1 MTKYNEKC
9 DEILTLIRKIT
20 RAIDLH
26 SKQLLKKYGLTG
38 PQLLLLKIII
48 QHETLSSSKLADIA
62 SLSHPTVTSILDR
75 LSLSDHVKREKA
87 NDDKRKVMVLATE
100 KAKKLFESSPSL
112 LQEQFVTQFYA
123 LKDWEQSQLISSL
136 SRIAEMMSA
145 GDLDAAPFLVS
156 KADLKE

>member
-1 MTKYNEKC
+1 MDYTEKC
-9 DEILTLIRKIT
+9 DKILTLLRKIA

-26 SKQLLKKYGLTG
+26 SKQLVKKYGLTG

-48 QHETLSSSKLADIA
+48 HHKTLSSSKLAEIA

-75 LSLSDHVKREKA
+75 LSQNHYVEREKA
-87 NDDKRKVMVLATE
+87 SDDKRKVMVSATE
-100 KAKKLFESSPSL
+100 KAKILFETTPSL
-112 LQEQFVTQFYA
+112 LQEQFVAQFCT

-136 SRIAEMMSA
+136 SRIAEMMGA
-145 GDLDAAPFLVS
+145 NDLDAAPFLVS

>member
-1 MTKYNEKC
+1 VIKHTEKC
-9 DEILTLIRKIT
+9 DEILTLLRKIT

-26 SKQLLKKYGLTG
+26 SKQLVKKYGLTG

-48 QHETLSSSKLADIA
+48 QHKVLSSSKLADIA

-75 LSLSDHVKREKA
+75 LSQSDYVKREKA
-87 NDDKRKVMVLATE
+87 SDDKRKVMVSATE
-100 KAKKLFESSPSL
+100 KAKKLFAASPSL